1 MKNLSTYGLLVA
13 HVCLLLN
20 TYIIK
25 DQSKRLKEGKFEMT
39 MWNTEIA
46 LWISLIVVDIAN
58 LIV

>member
-1 MKNLSTYGLLVA
+1 MKNFSAYGLLVA

-39 MWNTEIA
+39 IWNIEIV
-46 LWISLIVVDIAN
+46 LWIFLIVVDIAN